1 MEDLQGLLEAAG
13 QSPATYMGFVAVAL
27 IPVPRAW
34 HMCAV
39 CCEMPRVYP
48 RLLGPFLN

>member
-13 QSPATYMGFVAVAL
+13 QNPATYMGFVAVAL

-34 HMCAV
+34 HLCYV
-39 CCEMPRVYP
+39 
-48 RLLGPFLN
+48 L